1 MHIDN
6 KYQGRN
12 VRLLRAEPDSC
23 IEEGEEI
30 LDIIK
35 STCVVEWTTET
46 VHPKAGEKKSDASYG
61 YVNTY
66 PDIIRETRRA
76 PHEVALLV
84 VAKSKDDTVASLSS
98 TLASL
103 REDVFKLKEDLRVTS
118 ADLGKAQDE
127 RAKLATEN
135 DNLKARVR
143 EEVEIRTATANAHEE
158 SRRLIRELQAKLAL
172 IEKRVGSVQFAEL
185 TK

>member
-1 MHIDN
+1 MNIDN

-35 STCVVEWTTET
+35 STCVIEWTSET
-46 VHPKAGEKKSDASYG
+46 AHPKAGEKKPDTYG
-61 YVNTY
+61 HGNTY